1 MANWRGEMQH
11 LGGDLCGGGQSLLD
25 LRFADDIL
33 LLGTDYHV
41 IGVLVRKLV
50 ENLAARGLQLNAKKK
65 ILTTQA
71 QPPSQLQTPNGL
83 IISVLDREST
93 HKWLRCMLTTAPV
106 QTTTC
111 DGECRLQAAARAF
124 NANKWILCDRK
135 ASIAENGIS

>member
-33 LLGTDYHV
+33 LFGTDYHVIGVLVRKLVENLAARGLQLNAILLFGTDYHV

-93 HKWLRCMLTTAPV
+93 P
-106 QTTTC
+106 
-111 DGECRLQAAARAF
+111 
-124 NANKWILCDRK
+124 
-135 ASIAENGIS
+135 